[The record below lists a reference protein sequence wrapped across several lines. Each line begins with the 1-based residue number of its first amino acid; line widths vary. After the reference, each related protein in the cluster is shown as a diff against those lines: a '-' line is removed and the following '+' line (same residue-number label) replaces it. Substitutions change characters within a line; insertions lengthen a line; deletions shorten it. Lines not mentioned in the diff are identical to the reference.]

1 MTWRV
6 EYTREAQQ
14 DLDDLDNSQRV
25 LVLKA
30 IRKVSGN
37 PLPTS
42 DGGYGKPLGNRKAS
56 RLAGYYKI
64 KLMRIGIR
72 VVYGLVRSGN
82 IMRVI
87 VVSVRSDD
95 TVYKIAQKRIGK

>member
-6 EYTREAQQ
+6 EYTHEAQK
-14 DLDDLDNSQRV
+14 DLDGLDNSQRV

-30 IRKVSGN
+30 IRKVSEN

-42 DGGYGKPLGNRKAS
+42 EGGYGKPLGNRKAS
-56 RLAGYYKI
+56 RLAGYFKI

-87 VVSVRSDD
+87 VVSVRSDNA
-95 TVYKIAQKRIGK
+95 VYKIAQQRIEK